1 MPAMNDTVFAPL
13 EGPRPRPWTDTRA
26 SHAEQQDHMPPV
38 GAASNGDVLLLLAPI
53 VLTLIGAGSLL
64 ISFIR

>member
-1 MPAMNDTVFAPL
+1 LNDTVFAPL
-13 EGPRPRPWTDTRA
+13 EGPRTRPWTDTRV
-26 SHAEQQDHMPPV
+26 SHAEQQDHQVLV
-38 GAASNGDVLLLLAPI
+38 GAPDNWDALFLLAPI